1 MISTHQSLPGRTVT
15 FSPSRLL
22 IPQRSSGLLER
33 KCPCGDTPGP
43 TGDCEEC
50 RKKKLQRAALQ
61 PSSFN
66 TQSSDV
72 PPIVHEVLRSPGQ
85 PLDPATRAFMEPR
98 FGHDFSQVRVHTDAR
113 ATESARAI
121 DALAF
126 TVERDVVFGAGQYA
140 PNSNRGRRLM
150 AHELTHVV

>member
-98 FGHDFSQVRVHTDAR
+98 FGHDFSQVRVHADAR
-113 ATESARAI
+113 AVESARVVK
-121 DALAF
+121 ALAY
-126 TVERDVVFGAGQYA
+126 TVGSHVVFGSGQYA
-140 PNSNRGRRLM
+140 ADTHVGRRLI
-150 AHELTHVV
+150 AHELAHTI